1 MNARRAFTLIET
13 VLAVAL
19 SAAIMLAC
27 AELIFLL
34 VKTSEQFEGKW
45 SLRGHADGVE
55 RFLRA
60 SLLNSAIS
68 DTSGVEEKLYD
79 LNKNSVL
86 VAKLPAEL
94 RENTYHI
101 VFSARKP
108 HPFYLSA
115 SAVSPEKL
123 CYLDFKEE
131 DGLSIIWHFYK
142 PEFRDKEIVIY
153 KTPVSKFVKSVSYI
167 YPDDTLWKETPILD
181 TRITAMPRFIKIVF
195 ERGGEETAR
204 VISLAPH
211 LDHQISQ

>member
-27 AELIFLL
+27 AEFIFLL
-34 VKTSEQFEGKW
+34 IKTSGQFEGKW

-68 DTSGVEEKLYD
+68 DISGIEEKLYS

-115 SAVSPEKL
+115 TSVSPEKL
-123 CYLDFKEE
+123 CYLAFKEE

-142 PEFRDKEIVIY
+142 PEYRDKEIVIY

-167 YPDDTLWKETPILD
+167 YPEDALWKETPILD
-181 TRITAMPRFIKIVF
+181 TRITAMPQFIKLTF
-195 ERGGEETAR
+195 EHNGEEIAR
-204 VISLAPH
+204 IISLAPIV
-211 LDHQISQ
+211 DYQISQ